1 MNELRI
7 IASTG
12 PLKVKVNAEK
22 IDYVVLLSGRCKPGT
37 SLTST
42 CQRHLVLS

>member
-1 MNELRI
+1 MHELRI
-7 IASTG
+7 IVFSG
-12 PLKVKVNAEK
+12 PLKVKVYSER
-22 IDYVVLLSGRCKPGT
+22 IDYVVLSGRCTPET